1 MTTMKAVN
9 GAKKK
14 LSDLIDED
22 RGVAQEEPT
31 SVKAVAPRQLELQ
44 TPTIRVMKTIAVTL
58 AAKVGAEQRPRLKL
72 RPKEIRCQ
80 TSASLLPKRIRPI
93 IVVARVA
100 KMMMTMTTKAQ
111 AKSKQKRKEVFHRRH
126 RKLKIAIPQKMTL
139 DRSLHL
145 SQIPNIK
152 R

>member
-100 KMMMTMTTKAQ
+100 KMMMTTKAQ